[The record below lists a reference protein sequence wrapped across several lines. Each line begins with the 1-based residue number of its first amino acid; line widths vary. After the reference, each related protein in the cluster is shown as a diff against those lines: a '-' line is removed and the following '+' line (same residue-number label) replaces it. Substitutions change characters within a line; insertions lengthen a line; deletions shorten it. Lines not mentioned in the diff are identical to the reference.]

1 MGSRSKFIWPIGHF
15 LLFFQSTF
23 IPFVYL
29 NSELQRPM
37 WGHLSPTVVLW
48 DVCNEV
54 SLPFKSAR
62 VKAGLIEEAAAC
74 ILGG

>member
-1 MGSRSKFIWPIGHF
+1 
-15 LLFFQSTF
+15 
-23 IPFVYL
+23 
-29 NSELQRPM
+29 M

-74 ILGG
+74 TLGG